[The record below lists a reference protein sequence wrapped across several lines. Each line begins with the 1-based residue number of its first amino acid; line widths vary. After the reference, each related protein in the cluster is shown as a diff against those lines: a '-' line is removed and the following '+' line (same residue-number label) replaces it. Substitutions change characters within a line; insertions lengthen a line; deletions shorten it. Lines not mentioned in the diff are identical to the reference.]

1 MALQYPLRRIGVLFT
16 SLVFASL
23 GEAASFDCAKAHV
36 PFERAVCA
44 DPNVS
49 AADTLLAQRYGE
61 AKSQLSDAGKRIVQD
76 GQRQWLRYVRALC
89 TGHANA
95 NDATRCLKD
104 AYDARLN
111 DLNLAAIRVGPYLF
125 SRIDFY
131 AAASPDEQGI
141 LSKGQ
146 IAVPRIDS
154 PVTSLTMEWN
164 KVMARLYAS
173 REHSAGCDGPSGD
186 YAFDYKIGGVTR
198 TTISIVMSD
207 WMYCHGTAHGYG
219 SSKSI
224 IYVTQPELHLLAA
237 TDLFRSDINWTAF
250 LVKRCALKIQE
261 DSGTTSVD
269 PKAIAEAVRAPES
282 WAVSSEGLVITIDTL
297 EVGAGPGIAK
307 VAFSWADLKPFLT
320 AAATSM
326 Y

>member
-1 MALQYPLRRIGVLFT
+1 MPLQYPFRRIGVLFT
-16 SLVFASL
+16 SLAFVSL
-23 GEAASFDCAKAHV
+23 GEAASFDCAKAHL

-44 DPNVS
+44 DPKVS
-49 AADTLLAQRYGE
+49 AADTLLAQRYSK
-61 AKSQLSDAGKRIVQD
+61 AMSQLSDAGKHIVQD
-76 GQRQWLRYVRALC
+76 GQRQWLRYVRILC
-89 TGHANA
+89 TGHT

-111 DLNLAAIRVGPYLF
+111 DLKLAAVRVGPYVF

-131 AAASPDEQGI
+131 AAADPDEHGV

-154 PVTSLTMEWN
+154 PITSLTMEWN
-164 KVMARLYAS
+164 KVMARIYAS
-173 REHSAGCDGPSGD
+173 RPHSAGCDGPSGD

-198 TTISIVMSD
+198 TSISIVTND
-207 WMYCHGTAHGYG
+207 WMYCHGAAHGYG

-224 IYVTQPELHLLAA
+224 TYVTQPELHPLAA

-261 DSGTTSVD
+261 DSGTTSLD
-269 PKAIAEAVRAPES
+269 PKAIVEAVRAPES

-297 EVGAGPGIAK
+297 EVGAGPGIVK
-307 VAFSWADLKPFLT
+307 VAFSWADLQPFLT

-326 Y
+326 F